1 MRKLLIVLSVAFL
14 GQSTLAHAATDWTP
28 YLKPMLSGCGYLNP
42 TDKLPTR
49 YKSSIASKRVKTDPE
64 TYDII
69 GYEGDTITTYSLKN
83 ATAFGQPLLKVE
95 YLQGYEWYHLRLYFK
110 DTKFIT
116 LRPQFKLPKI
126 DKQAN
131 EYSQVTKNNT
141 SGYEVEDGGYLTLTF
156 DPKQKTITC
165 GGGV

>member
-1 MRKLLIVLSVAFL
+1 MKKLLIVLSTAFL
-14 GQSTLAHAATDWTP
+14 GQTTLAHAATDWTP
-28 YLKPMLSGCGYLNP
+28 FLKPMLSGCGYVNP

-49 YKSSIASKRVKTDPE
+49 YKRSIVSKKVKGNPR
-64 TYDII
+64 I
-69 GYEGDTITTYSLKN
+69 EGEEVVTTYTVKG

-110 DTKFIT
+110 DAKFTT